1 MIERKVTLTII
12 KRIISTVLS
21 VALLLTVFTFS
32 GCNKEEEI
40 VEKLSPK
47 EIFYKVMEL
56 TEDKE
61 YTEVAS
67 YCRSFAPYS
76 VERYFSE
83 TDTEFQ
89 MEWTERYSETLYK
102 LFKEYVTFD
111 SIEEQVDEENRI
123 ATVSGIF
130 TSVNLEKL
138 NQTIEYKVNSE
149 LKDDFTKQMD
159 YIDSVIEQ
167 GNLKSVPFRFEIK
180 FRYTNKNWNID
191 DENFLILLTM
201 GYYAR

>member
-1 MIERKVTLTII
+1 MTII
-12 KRIISTVLS
+12 KRIISAVLS
-21 VALLLTVFTFS
+21 VMLIITTLSVS
-32 GCNKEEEI
+32 GCGKEEKIIET
-40 VEKLSPK
+40 ELTPK
-47 EIFYKVMEL
+47 EIFYKVMDL
-56 TEDKE
+56 VEDKE
-61 YTEVAS
+61 YDEVAS
-67 YCRSFAPYS
+67 YCRSFSPYS
-76 VERYFSE
+76 IERYFSE

-111 SIEEQVDEENRI
+111 NIVEQIDQEDRTAI
-123 ATVSGIF
+123 VSGIF

-167 GNLKSVPFRFEIK
+167 GNLKSVPFKFEIK
-180 FRYTNKNWNID
+180 FRYTNKSWSFD

>member
-1 MIERKVTLTII
+1 MLVITTLL
-12 KRIISTVLS
+12 V
-21 VALLLTVFTFS
+21 S
-32 GCNKEEEI
+32 GCGKEEEVI
-40 VEKLSPK
+40 ETELTPK
-47 EIFYKVMEL
+47 EIFYKVMDL
-56 TEDKE
+56 VEDKE
-61 YTEVAS
+61 YDEVAS
-67 YCRSFAPYS
+67 YCRSFSPYS
-76 VERYFSE
+76 IERYFSE

-111 SIEEQVDEENRI
+111 NIVEQIDQENRT
-123 ATVSGIF
+123 ATVSGVF

-167 GNLKSVPFRFEIK
+167 GNLKSVPFKFEIK
-180 FRYTNKNWNID
+180 FRYTNKSWNFD